1 MSETRDTFRVKP
13 TVVATRMPDG
23 AVLVDS
29 ATGDCFELNR
39 VGARVWD
46 SLERGEDPITIV
58 DSLAAEYSVESSL
71 ISTGIAALMEDLARH
86 GILVASR

>member
-1 MSETRDTFRVKP
+1 MSETKDKLRVNP

-46 SLERGEDPITIV
+46 SLQRGEDPVTIV
-58 DSLAAEYSVESSL
+58 DSLAAEYAVEGSV
-71 ISTGIAALMEDLARH
+71 ISAGVAALMEDLTRH